1 MIINVSLLNR
11 NFMIVVILLRNIRVD
26 NQIINVVKVMT
37 RLIFNRKTSDTV
49 DIRFDAGNDSRESRE
64 RMINPKGGMLIA
76 KYLVAVDLDRK
87 KVHVKHC
94 F

>member
-1 MIINVSLLNR
+1 M
-11 NFMIVVILLRNIRVD
+11 ILLRNIRVD

-49 DIRFDAGNDSRESRE
+49 GIRFNAGNDSRESRA
-64 RMINPKGGMLIA
+64 RIINPKGGMLIA
-76 KYLVAVDLDRK
+76 KYLIAVDLDRK
-87 KVHVKHC
+87 KFHVEHC